1 MGELEAQKEGLFYV
15 KSHIIHTDKEG
26 AGILSPIWNRWFVFL
41 WLELSLLL
49 LAQSVHL
56 NLCIALDKCREK

>member
-1 MGELEAQKEGLFYV
+1 MGEGEAQKDRLFYG
-15 KSHIIHTDKEG
+15 KSHIIHIDKGG

-41 WLELSLLL
+41 RLELSLLL

-56 NLCIALDKCREK
+56 NLCIALDKCRKE